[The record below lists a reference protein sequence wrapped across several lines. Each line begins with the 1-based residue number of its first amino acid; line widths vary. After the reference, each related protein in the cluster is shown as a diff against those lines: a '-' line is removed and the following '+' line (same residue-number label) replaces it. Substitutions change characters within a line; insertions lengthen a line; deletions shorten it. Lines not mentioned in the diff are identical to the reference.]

1 MPSVTWDG
9 GFVQGQTWLPAA
21 PMHAL
26 SGQAWGH
33 GLVPDMS
40 HQLGFDWMGWSDW
53 TSSSVWVGG
62 ATQGPVSCALR
73 SDVQLERWPQ
83 ARRRAWVTTHRATVS
98 TDMDWGWMQASISAT
113 LGGRARAQTATVWM
127 PSRPW
132 SWTLRWS
139 PHMPSKRMGRTMFEW
154 TSDGQWRFE
163 WSDAQSWT
171 GFGSRPRGRW
181 TVRVGGPDWL
191 LDLKWRVPIRH
202 QSEGMSHHAGMG
214 VVQSSVLP
222 SWRWGWDWQRGEG
235 QEEVGRQ
242 RLGP

>member
-1 MPSVTWDG
+1 MPGATWDG

-33 GLVPDMS
+33 GLLPDMS

-62 ATQGPVSCALR
+62 ATLGPVSCALR
-73 SDVQLERWPQ
+73 PDVQLERWPQ

-113 LGGRARAQTATVWM
+113 LGGRARAQSATVWM

-139 PHMPSKRMGRTMFEW
+139 PHMPSKRMGRTMFKW
-154 TSDGQWRFE
+154 TSDGQW
-163 WSDAQSWT
+163 
-171 GFGSRPRGRW
+171 
-181 TVRVGGPDWL
+181 TVRWLFQPSQGGPLRWSGTMDEGGYETSL
-191 LDLKWRVPIRH
+191 RVR
-202 QSEGMSHHAGMG
+202 QD
-214 VVQSSVLP
+214 
-222 SWRWGWDWQRGEG
+222 GWQMDGG
-235 QEEVGRQ
+235 CVGRR
-242 RLGP
+242 RLGEPDGAAPFITNGVRGGPQDWAGCNRTGVA